1 MKTRLFIAAAA
12 LALAA
17 GCATVGERA
26 LQAGTT
32 GSVRFEAEDVDAAIA
47 ISQAAKDTVAEACF
61 VAIRKHTGVEADP
74 VTKGIV
80 STYAAARVKVR
91 QARAGLADE
100 VHVAC
105 APLIVDSGRFF
116 SVFRSVLAAP

>member
-1 MKTRLFIAAAA
+1 MKTRILIIGAV
-12 LALAA
+12 LAVLA

-26 LQAGTT
+26 LTAGTT

-47 ISQAAKDTVAEACF
+47 ISRAAKDAVAEACF

-80 STYAAARVKVR
+80 SAYAAARVKVR

-100 VHVAC
+100 VHLAC

-116 SVFRSVLAAP
+116 SIFRALIAAP